1 MARRTF
7 SRMSADPRYHPYKL
21 PTRAPTVKKINYTGQ
36 GRYGNPRTP
45 GSRSTIPRLTNPSI
59 TVGKNG
65 LTARGEPKLCF
76 SCGSPDHVLPC
87 PKNTDLQS
95 ATIQKLRD
103 NPLDKQ
109 KIFKEFMVQMEDVMA
124 ADEATPEEHIDEEVD
139 DYIDNSKDDEIDQG
153 KEVTAYYTNFEQ
165 DSNNLRDSAVLSREK
180 ADSILNDMFSGALSD
195 GDF

>member
-1 MARRTF
+1 V
-7 SRMSADPRYHPYKL
+7 HP
-21 PTRAPTVKKINYTGQ
+21 AVKKINYTGQ

-45 GSRSTIPRLTNPSI
+45 GSRSSIPRLTNPSI

-76 SCGSPDHVLPC
+76 SCGSPDHFLPC
-87 PKNTDLQS
+87 HKNTDLQS
-95 ATIQKLRD
+95 AAVQKLRD

-124 ADEATPEEHIDEEVD
+124 AEEDTPEEPIDEEVD
-139 DYIDNSKDDEIDQG
+139 DYIENSKEDEIEQG
-153 KEVTAYYTNFEQ
+153 EEVTAYYTNFEQ
-165 DSNNLRDSAVLSREK
+165 DRIDLRGSLVLSREK
-180 ADSILNDMFSGALSD
+180 ADRILNDMFSGVLSD